1 MTDPTSNALSASPP
15 DGAAVQADAVLAVVV
30 TYHPPP
36 ELADHLRAI
45 RRQVGAL
52 VVVDNGSPDW
62 QRTEAL
68 CADMGASF
76 IRNLRNEGIARALNQ
91 GAEQAQAGGYRWLAM
106 FDQDSSLPDGTI
118 TALVALA
125 AHHPHAERVGI
136 VATSFRDRHLGR
148 SYHDPANTLVDGAD
162 WREVRTLIT
171 SGSLVCVDTFARVGG
186 FDERLFIDFVD
197 HEHCL
202 RLRRAGWLLVQS
214 KNIFLDHAIGRLSA
228 HRFLG
233 RTVHCSN
240 HSPARRYY
248 ITRNQLEYYRRCLF
262 HEPYQAFW
270 GVSNLVMRSVLVVL
284 YEEHRPAKARAI
296 LRGLW
301 HFAIRRFGAL

>member
-15 DGAAVQADAVLAVVV
+15 DPPAAQANAVLAVVV

-45 RRQVGAL
+45 RHQVGAL

-62 QRTEAL
+62 PRVEAL
-68 CADMGASF
+68 CAEIGARF

-91 GAEQAQAGGYRWLAM
+91 GAEQAQAGGYKWLAM
-106 FDQDSSLPDGTI
+106 FDQDSSLPGGTI
-118 TALVALA
+118 AALVALA
-125 AHHPHAERVGI
+125 ARHPQAGRVGI

-148 SYHDPANTLVDGAD
+148 AYHDPSNTITDGTD
-162 WREVRTLIT
+162 WLEVRTLIT
-171 SGSLVCVDTFARVGG
+171 SGSLVRVETFAGAGG
-186 FDERLFIDFVD
+186 FDEGLFIDFVD

-202 RLRRAGWLLVQS
+202 RLRRGGWVLLQS
-214 KNIFLDHAIGRLSA
+214 KSIFLDHAIGKLSV

-233 RTVHCSN
+233 RTVHCTN
-240 HSPARRYY
+240 HSAARRYY
-248 ITRNQLEYYRRCLF
+248 ITRNQLEYFRQCLR
-262 HEPYQAFW
+262 HEPLVALKGFA
-270 GVSNLVMRSVLVVL
+270 NLGLRSLLVLL
-284 YEEHRPAKARAI
+284 YEDDKAAKAAAL
-296 LRGLW
+296 LRGAW

>member
-1 MTDPTSNALSASPP
+1 MTDPTPNTLSAQVP
-15 DGAAVQADAVLAVVV
+15 DLPAAQAHAVLAVVV

-36 ELADHLRAI
+36 ELTDHLRAI

-68 CADMGASF
+68 CLELGASF
-76 IRNLRNEGIARALNQ
+76 VRNLRNEGIARALNQ
-91 GAEQAQAGGYRWLAM
+91 GAERAQAGGYRWLAM
-106 FDQDSSLPDGTI
+106 FDQDSALPDGTI
-118 TALVALA
+118 AALVALA
-125 AHHPHAERVGI
+125 ARHPQADRVGI
-136 VATSFRDRHLGR
+136 VATSFRDRRLGR
-148 SYHDPANTLVDGAD
+148 AQHDPSNTFVDGPD

-171 SGSLVCVDTFARVGG
+171 SGSLVLVDTFTRVGG

-197 HEHCL
+197 YDHCF
-202 RLRRAGWLLVQS
+202 RLRRAGWLLLQS
-214 KNIFLDHAIGRLSA
+214 KDILLDHAIGQLSA
-228 HRFLG
+228 HRLLG

-248 ITRNQLEYYRRCLF
+248 LTRNQLEFYRRSLF
-262 HEPYQAFW
+262 HEPYQALW
-270 GVSNLVMRSVLVVL
+270 GVYSLVTRSALVVL
-284 YEEHRPAKARAI
+284 FEEDRAAKAQAI

-301 HFAIRRFGAL
+301 HFAVRRFGAL

>member
-1 MTDPTSNALSASPP
+1 MTDPLPNTLSALLPDPP
-15 DGAAVQADAVLAVVV
+15 AAPADTVLAVVV

-36 ELADHLRAI
+36 ELAEHLRAI

-68 CADMGASF
+68 CLELGAHF
-76 IRNLRNEGIARALNQ
+76 VRNLRNEGIARALNQ
-91 GAEQAQAGGYRWLAM
+91 GAERAQAGGYRWLAM
-106 FDQDSSLPDGTI
+106 FDQDSALPEGTI
-118 TALVALA
+118 SSLVAVA
-125 AHHPHAERVGI
+125 ARHPRAERLGI

-148 SYHDPANTLVDGAD
+148 PYHDPANTLVDGPD

-171 SGSLVCVDTFARVGG
+171 SGSLVNVETFARVGG

-202 RLRRAGWLLVQS
+202 RLRLAGWRLLQS
-214 KNIFLDHAIGRLSA
+214 KDIFLDHAIGQLTA

-262 HEPYQAFW
+262 HEPYLALW
-270 GVSNLVMRSVLVVL
+270 GLSNLIMRSALVVL
-284 YEEHRPAKARAI
+284 YEEHRAAKARAI
-296 LRGLW
+296 ARGLW